1 MKYNVK
7 QAVSG
12 LQGNLDQANQNALV
26 NRGLGNLFKGI
37 AARTDVGIKQGQT
50 AQVQAALQNYN
61 NYFDTML
68 NDPKIDPLKKQI
80 AEEKKAQLALLSGTV
95 NVGNIGEFPSLYS
108 SFMGKDTVSGMDLDL
123 RKLDNALNIA
133 NIGAGARR
141 YGADRYYDAKQVEAD
156 SFQKYLDEKRKEA
169 ANDPSTS
176 PFFGSILKGI
186 QGLSTGSSTLGQA
199 DYSDIR

>member
-37 AARTDVGIKQGQT
+37 ADRTNVGIKQGQT
-50 AQVQAALQNYN
+50 AQVQQALANYQT
-61 NYFDTML
+61 YYDAML
-68 NDPKIDPLKKQI
+68 QDPKADPLKR
-80 AEEKKAQLALLSGTV
+80 QLTGDKLQQLKLLSGIT
-95 NVGNIGEFPSLYS
+95 NIGNVDQFPSLYS

-123 RKLDNALNIA
+123 RKLENALNIA

-141 YGADRYYDAKQVEAD
+141 YSSDRYYDAKQLEVDAQNAFIEEERKKQ
-156 SFQKYLDEKRKEA
+156 SGGFWSGIGEKIK
-169 ANDPSTS
+169 
-176 PFFGSILKGI
+176 
-186 QGLSTGSSTLGQA
+186 GLSTGSNTLGQA
-199 DYSDIR
+199 DYSDVR